1 MVAQLVAQKDL
12 PNPITIALPDGRK
25 GRVWLGAR
33 GMGDA
38 RHWRLNT
45 AQVHRID
52 RLAVT
57 KERKA
62 WPVDVMGGHR
72 MGKIDRHIRYGIL
85 AIEHL
90 LVDARLKALPW
101 QGDDYALTYDTNG
114 YPELPDRLD
123 RRTKLS
129 LAEAA

>member
-1 MVAQLVAQKDL
+1 MVARAEFGS
-12 PNPITIALPDGRK
+12 ALEGC
-25 GRVWLGAR
+25 
-33 GMGDA
+33 DA
-38 RHWRLNT
+38 RHWRLNI
-45 AQVHRID
+45 AKSHRID

-72 MGKIDRHIRYGIL
+72 MGKIDRHIRYGIF

-90 LVDARLKALPW
+90 LVDARLKALPL
-101 QGDDYALTYDTNG
+101 QGDDHALTYDG
-114 YPELPDRLD
+114 YPELPNRLD
-123 RRTKLS
+123 RRNKLS